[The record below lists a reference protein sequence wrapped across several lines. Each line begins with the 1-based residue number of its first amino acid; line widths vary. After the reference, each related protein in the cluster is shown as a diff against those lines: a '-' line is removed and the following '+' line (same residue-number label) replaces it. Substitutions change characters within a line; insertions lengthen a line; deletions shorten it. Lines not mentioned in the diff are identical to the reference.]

1 MPDRGI
7 ILVQLQVLFFMP
19 LAVPDIL
26 EYSSLEYCEVNRP
39 IAQYRNTTEHGAGG
53 GRRMLTGPRS

>member
-1 MPDRGI
+1 
-7 ILVQLQVLFFMP
+7 MP